1 MFATVPSVSDAL
13 QRGENTR
20 KISFLNHDSPALA
33 KQQTRTDQRERI
45 ALTDLI
51 QNCESTRPSPN
62 ESRRPT
68 PTASAVCIAPSRI
81 ISANRSGKA
90 GDPPKFRIAN
100 CVSRPWDE
108 AVIRGT
114 LSIIKIT
121 ILSVLILA
129 TRWANYQDVF
139 VAGNV
144 YFTDADC
151 YARVTRVRMCS
162 EHPGLIVRHHEF
174 ENFPAGTTP
183 HTTAP
188 LDYLILALSI
198 FLKPFTTHA
207 IDVAG
212 ALISPLLALLGGWFL
227 WWWSKRIKLRY
238 RWMMLILY
246 AISPILVHGTELG
259 RPDHQSVLIVF
270 VAIAI
275 CAEWSLRAEA
285 GSRLRT
291 PTGVRSKWS
300 VLTGIA
306 WSLAIWVSAYESLV
320 LFLLVMVVIAL
331 EDPKAIWARSRR
343 AGWFCFFLVLAIAL
357 LIERRIPS
365 FSVLYSN
372 PLFQN
377 WARTIGEL
385 AHVSPANP
393 VWLRWTGYLL
403 LVTPFLIWI
412 STIRSRRESERTTP
426 LFVLVLLVAT
436 YALTVWQ
443 ARWGYFLML
452 IFALA
457 LPRLLEPIKSRA
469 AVWIAFFL
477 SIFPI
482 LRDWDEKL
490 WPNETQLADRVTQR
504 NESAQLRDMA
514 LSLRSSKNHPFLAP
528 WWLSPEI
535 AYWSRQPGVVG
546 SSHESL
552 PGIEDSARFFVGQ
565 DWGTA
570 RKLLENH
577 KVAWVIAYD
586 SERAAQNSAEI
597 LGFAVPQQSICFVLD
612 KTASRAPPFLVLSAQ
627 NGVAK
632 LYRVVTQ

>member
-1 MFATVPSVSDAL
+1 M
-13 QRGENTR
+13 
-20 KISFLNHDSPALA
+20 I
-33 KQQTRTDQRERI
+33 RE
-45 ALTDLI
+45 
-51 QNCESTRPSPN
+51 
-62 ESRRPT
+62 
-68 PTASAVCIAPSRI
+68 
-81 ISANRSGKA
+81 
-90 GDPPKFRIAN
+90 
-100 CVSRPWDE
+100 
-108 AVIRGT
+108 T
-114 LSIIKIT
+114 LSVIEIA

-129 TRWANYQDVF
+129 TRCANYQDVF
-139 VAGNV
+139 VAGNI
-144 YFTDADC
+144 YFTDGDC
-151 YARVTRVRMCS
+151 YARMTRVRMCS
-162 EHPGLIVRHHEF
+162 EHPGLIVRHHDF
-174 ENFPAGTTP
+174 ENFPTGTTP

-198 FLKPFTTHA
+198 LLKPFTAHA
-207 IDVAG
+207 LDLAG

-227 WWWSKRIKLRY
+227 WWWSKRMKLKY
-238 RWMMLILY
+238 RWVMLMLY
-246 AISPILVHGTELG
+246 AISPILVQGTELG
-259 RPDHQSVLIVF
+259 RPDHQSLLMLLVT
-270 VAIAI
+270 IAL
-275 CAEWSLRAEA
+275 CAEWSLQCDGASAVEVNRPYLQTYRRW
-285 GSRLRT
+285 SIVS
-291 PTGVRSKWS
+291 GV
-300 VLTGIA
+300 A
-306 WSLAIWVSAYESLV
+306 WGLAIWTSAYESLI
-320 LFLLVMVVIAL
+320 LFLLVMVASAL
-331 EDPKAIWARSRR
+331 KNQKAISARTRR
-343 AGWFCFFLVLAIAL
+343 AGWLCFALIILIAL

-365 FSVLYSN
+365 FSIVYSN

-412 STIRSRRESERTTP
+412 STIKSRRESERTTP
-426 LFVLVLLVAT
+426 LFVLGLLAAT

-443 ARWGYFLML
+443 ARWGYFFML
-452 IFALA
+452 VFALA

-490 WPNETQLADRVTQR
+490 WPNETQLTDRVTQR

-535 AYWSRQPGVVG
+535 AYWSRQPGVAG

-552 PGIEDSARFFVGQ
+552 PGIEDSARFFVSQ
-565 DWGTA
+565 DWGTV

-577 KVAWVIAYD
+577 KVGWVIAYD
-586 SERAAQNSAEI
+586 SERAAQNSGEI
-597 LGFAVPQQSICFVLD
+597 LGTAVPQQPVCMVLD
-612 KTASRAPPFLVLSAQ
+612 KTATRAPPFLVLSAQ

-632 LYRVVTQ
+632 LYRVVAR